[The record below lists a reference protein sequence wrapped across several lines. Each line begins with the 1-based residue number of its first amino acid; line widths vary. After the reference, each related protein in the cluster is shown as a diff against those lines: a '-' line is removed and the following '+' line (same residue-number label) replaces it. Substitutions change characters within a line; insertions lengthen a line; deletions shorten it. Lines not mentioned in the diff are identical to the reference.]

1 MGGANLW
8 NTYGKKI
15 NVQQKNVH
23 RALELIFNSI
33 SYLIVWLFDWLFFN
47 FFFLQNYALYVANS
61 LIVQYWTKM
70 FVYDFFFDIFA
81 TFVFWNLVKVNYD
94 LISERIPGNHQNNF
108 RQMFW
113 VILKILFALDLQLFH
128 KQQFMF
134 QYSFFTG
141 NQFVVDKSNL
151 KTFDFMIDMVRPIK
165 TGFDNF
171 WIAYWAYILLTTHTF
186 ALVTGAIIWAVFH

>member
-47 FFFLQNYALYVANS
+47 FFFLQNYVLYAIQS
-61 LIVQYWTKM
+61 LIVQFWTKM

-81 TFVFWNLVKVNYD
+81 TMVFWVLVKVNYD

-128 KQQFMF
+128 KQVFMF
-134 QYSFFTG
+134 QYLSLTG
-141 NQFVVDKSNL
+141 KQFVVDKSNL
-151 KTFDFMIDMVRPIK
+151 KTFDFMIYVRPMQN
-165 TGFDNF
+165 GLGNL
-171 WIAYWAYILLTTHTF
+171 WIAYWAYILIATHSF
-186 ALVTGAIIWAVFH
+186 ALVIGAIIRAMFQ